1 MWKEMPDLRFC
12 CLSIGLC
19 PPSWAPGHL
28 EDFFQ
33 PLEFPR
39 LELLLAYTEL
49 SFARLDLEPGA
60 KLFSKLE
67 HFESEVEG
75 EDDSG

>member
-12 CLSIGLC
+12 CLSTGLS

-33 PLEFPR
+33 PLEFPC
-39 LELLLAYTEL
+39 LELLLAYTEF
-49 SFARLDLEPGA
+49 SFAGLDLEPGA